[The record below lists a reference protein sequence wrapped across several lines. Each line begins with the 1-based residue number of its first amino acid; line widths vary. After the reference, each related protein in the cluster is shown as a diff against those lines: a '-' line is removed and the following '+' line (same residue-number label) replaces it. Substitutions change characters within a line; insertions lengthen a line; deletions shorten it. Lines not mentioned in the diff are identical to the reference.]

1 MFCARRARYFWPLPL
16 TLSTVEM
23 ESLYGGA
30 MRGAIRALPV
40 ADAAGKMAQRCQ
52 WQI

>member
-1 MFCARRARYFWPLPL
+1 MFCARRVRYFWPLPL

-30 MRGAIRALPV
+30 MRGAIRVLPV
-40 ADAAGKMAQRCQ
+40 ADAVGKTAQRCQ